1 MTMGASQGSSLE
13 LAQAYIATLSILVN
27 ARAGGVTSE
36 VIKHALS
43 RRHRLHVQWQ
53 ATHLGITL
61 QTEGGP
67 AAIIKD
73 VQSKLAPHERTR
85 KGKEP
90 CLMKSTGQKK
100 PREFK
105 VNVAELKSKFW
116 QLQSRS
122 PPLLQGETAQPKQS
136 WNVQW
141 SWAEE
146 SLSEPRRRASLSLT
160 RAYTLRSAAPS
171 RLSHSACTAAMSS
184 SDTFAALITSSS
196 FRACSSNNTHFK
208 RKL

>member
-27 ARAGGVTSE
+27 VRMCMCMCMCVCVCMCMCCNTVSSVQARAGGVTSE

-85 KGKEP
+85 SMPGTQLNP
-90 CLMKSTGQKK
+90 SQ
-100 PREFK
+100 
-105 VNVAELKSKFW
+105 AELVVDMVASHW
-116 QLQSRS
+116 YMVN
-122 PPLLQGETAQPKQS
+122 LL
-136 WNVQW
+136 
-141 SWAEE
+141 
-146 SLSEPRRRASLSLT
+146 
-160 RAYTLRSAAPS
+160 
-171 RLSHSACTAAMSS
+171 
-184 SDTFAALITSSS
+184 AL
-196 FRACSSNNTHFK
+196 
-208 RKL
+208 L